1 METVACPD
9 CDLLQRVPTLPPP
22 AKTRCPR
29 CGALI
34 ASYLSDPLDRPLALS
49 VAALIALIVANTAPL
64 MGLEAVGREASTTI
78 VGGVQEMWLSGR
90 EITAVLVAFAAIVAP
105 ASYIALMLAALVYVR
120 RPPAPRWVGELMR
133 GAQFVKPW
141 AMLEVMLL
149 GILVALIKIAE
160 LATVV
165 PGVGIYAVGALVVLF
180 AAIAV
185 TFDPREV
192 WRRVRWANGNAPSAA
207 EQAGVARPLW

>member
-9 CDLLQRVPTLPPP
+9 CDLLQRVPALPPP
-22 AKTRCPR
+22 AKMRCPR

-34 ASYLSDPLDRPLALS
+34 AAYLSDPLDRPLALT

-78 VGGVQEMWLSGR
+78 VGGVQEMWLNGR

-105 ASYIALMLAALVYVR
+105 ASYIALMLAALVCVR

-141 AMLEVMLL
+141 AMLEVMML
-149 GILVALIKIAE
+149 GILVALIKIAQ

-165 PGVGIYAVGALVVLF
+165 AGVGIFAVGALVVLF

-192 WRRVRWANGNAPSAA
+192 WRRVRWADGNAPSAV
-207 EQAGVARPLW
+207 EQPGAARPMW